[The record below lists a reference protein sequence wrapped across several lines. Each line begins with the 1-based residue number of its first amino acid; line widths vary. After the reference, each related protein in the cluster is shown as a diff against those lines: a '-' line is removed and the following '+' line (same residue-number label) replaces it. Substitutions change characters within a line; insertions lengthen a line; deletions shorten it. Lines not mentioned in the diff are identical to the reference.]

1 MKKRILNI
9 FLFINIFKS
18 LISEYKFSPTINY
31 TFENFNCSITKDL
44 GQCTCDLSNLCDYNC
59 PCDKDCD
66 TSYEYKERMDEFRCK
81 KKSDTF
87 EYNKKKAGIKIKD
100 HIFNLMCIQYD
111 NSGDMG
117 EFYKETPEDEDKKAK
132 EWEDNFFK
140 NDIKEE
146 INKTYL
152 YKPDSNGYCIN
163 SSFFET
169 KNHEYSCLK
178 GDKNLNESFSK
189 DEYKSY
195 GNGTN
200 IISIKKYNKTKETIE
215 GELLMSN
222 NKAGIIYFKS
232 LWINETENNN
242 KPNGYM
248 QGSPLSVKIGNDEY
262 NQYFFPII
270 DGEGYCINESNIN
283 NTISMKTFSF
293 KNNALYSCKLG
304 SNLRETIIYKSLCG
318 GAEICSTPQCNN
330 DLYKL
335 NCSDA
340 SNKTDVNIQLN
351 IYTSKNGK
359 EYSPYEEIIGFKLYI
374 NEDSYKD
381 RLIFK
386 IKFIDVSHSSYINTK
401 NKKITSLINL
411 PDDVMKAL
419 SEKKNSK

>member
-31 TFENFNCSITKDL
+31 TFENFNYSITKDL

-66 TSYEYKERMDEFRCK
+66 TSYEYK
-81 KKSDTF
+81 
-87 EYNKKKAGIKIKD
+87 
-100 HIFNLMCIQYD
+100 
-111 NSGDMG
+111 G

-163 SSFFET
+163 SSFFES
-169 KNHEYSCLK
+169 KNHEYFCIK
-178 GDKNLNESFSK
+178 DDIKLNELFPNNNYPSFGEG
-189 DEYKSY
+189 D
-195 GNGTN
+195 N
-200 IISIKKYNKTKETIE
+200 IIAVKKYNNES
-215 GELLMSN
+215 GEVLKSN
-222 NKAGIIYFKS
+222 NKTGIIYFKS
-232 LWINETENNN
+232 LWKNETKNNN

-248 QGSPLSVKIGNDEY
+248 QGSPLSIQLGDKNTEY
-262 NQYFFPII
+262 NQFYFPLI
-270 DGEGYCINESNIN
+270 DGSGHCINANNIN
-283 NTISMKTFSF
+283 NAISMKTFLF

-304 SNLRETIIYKSLCG
+304 GNLNDTIIYKSLCNKTK
-318 GAEICSTPQCNN
+318 ICSTPQCNN
-330 DLYKL
+330 DFELKCY
-335 NCSDA
+335 DA

-359 EYSPYEEIIGFKLYI
+359 EYFPYEEIIGLKLYI
-374 NEDSYKD
+374 NETIKD
-381 RLIFK
+381 ILTFK
-386 IKFIDVSHSSYINTK
+386 IKFIDVSYSSYINTK
-401 NKKITSLINL
+401 NRKITSLINL
-411 PDDVMKAL
+411 PDDVL
-419 SEKKNSK
+419 FYQRIIPFI

>member
-31 TFENFNCSITKDL
+31 TFENFNYSITKDL

-117 EFYKETPEDEDKKAK
+117 EFYKETPEDENKKAK

-146 INKTYL
+146 INKIYL

-163 SSFFET
+163 SSFFES
-169 KNHEYSCLK
+169 KNHEYFCIK
-178 GDKNLNESFSK
+178 DDIKLNELFPNNNYPSFGEG
-189 DEYKSY
+189 D
-195 GNGTN
+195 N
-200 IISIKKYNKTKETIE
+200 IIAVKKYNNES
-215 GELLMSN
+215 GEVLKSN
-222 NKAGIIYFKS
+222 NKTGIIYFKS
-232 LWINETENNN
+232 LWKNETKNNN

-248 QGSPLSVKIGNDEY
+248 QGSPLSIQLGDKNTEY
-262 NQYFFPII
+262 NQFYFPLI
-270 DGEGYCINESNIN
+270 DGSGHCINANNIN
-283 NTISMKTFSF
+283 NAISMKTFLF

-304 SNLRETIIYKSLCG
+304 GNLNDTIIYKSLCNKTK
-318 GAEICSTPQCNN
+318 ICSTPQCNN
-330 DLYKL
+330 DFELKCY
-335 NCSDA
+335 DA

-359 EYSPYEEIIGFKLYI
+359 EYSPYEEIIGLKLYI
-374 NEDSYKD
+374 NETTIKD
-381 RLIFK
+381 LLTFK
-386 IKFIDVSHSSYINTK
+386 IKFIDVSYSSYINTK
-401 NKKITSLINL
+401 NRKITSLINL